1 MPAEVQHVQQGYLY
15 GILVNG
21 TKPFRYRSGI
31 RTLLGL
37 PSSLDARIAY
47 PLPLPPAGFN
57 YLRTATLNEIGV
69 AAPRPFDESFLP
81 EPGRAPARFQGS
93 ETGAPR
99 REGPAAARQS
109 VASPCFLKVAKSS
122 NEGLPSLADR
132 NAEQRHLAD
141 SSAEELR
148 IDIPGASQRQVRFPA
163 LAPQPVEETPVP
175 KTPQKGAEILQ
186 NNQHSPFPVTDK
198 TPDKTPFSR
207 TMRVDNPV
215 PPRLYPNQER
225 VEFNRA
231 KPEAPRPLPETQD
244 AGRPAPS
251 AEQPARQ
258 APPYRIVSSRP
269 SRVAEIDQSFR
280 APERR
285 HEAGAQ
291 IDQIRRG
298 TSTMMRKAP
307 RESAVQESQSPPQDS
322 LPETTRPVS
331 EVPQP
336 IVIVNRPQLQ
346 RRTPA
351 FWERSYLSRMLRVR
365 PLR

>member
-1 MPAEVQHVQQGYLY
+1 MPAEGQHIQQGYLH

-21 TKPFRYRSGI
+21 TKPFRYRSGV

-57 YLRTATLNEIGV
+57 YLRSATLNEIDV
-69 AAPRPFDESFLP
+69 AAPRALSESFLP
-81 EPGRAPARFQGS
+81 ESRRPQAPARFQRS
-93 ETGAPR
+93 ETSAPR

-109 VASPCFLKVAKSS
+109 IESPSFSKTPGEAGPTPVDRKV
-122 NEGLPSLADR
+122 
-132 NAEQRHLAD
+132 EQRHVAD

-163 LAPQPVEETPVP
+163 LAPQPVEETPMP
-175 KTPQKGAEILQ
+175 KTQQ
-186 NNQHSPFPVTDK
+186 NKEHPPSPVTDK
-198 TPDKTPFSR
+198 MPGETPFNR
-207 TMRVDNPV
+207 PVRVDSSV
-215 PPRLYPNQER
+215 PPRLYTNLERTLFNQ
-225 VEFNRA
+225 A
-231 KPEAPRPLPETQD
+231 KPEAPRPRPETQN
-244 AGRPAPS
+244 AERPAPS

-269 SRVAEIDQSFR
+269 SRVAETDQSFK

-285 HEAGAQ
+285 HDAGAQ
-291 IDQIRRG
+291 IEQIRRG
-298 TSTMMRKAP
+298 TSNLMRKAP
-307 RESAVQESQSPPQDS
+307 QESAVQESQNPPQSSPP
-322 LPETTRPVS
+322 EWERPVS

-336 IVIVNRPQLQ
+336 IVIVNRPQVQ

>member
-1 MPAEVQHVQQGYLY
+1 MPADGQHIQQGYLH

-57 YLRTATLNEIGV
+57 YLRTAALNEVGG
-69 AAPRPFDESFLP
+69 AAPRAFSESFLP
-81 EPGRAPARFQGS
+81 ESGKPEAPARFQRS
-93 ETGAPR
+93 ETRAPR
-99 REGPAAARQS
+99 REGPAAARQPIE
-109 VASPCFLKVAKSS
+109 SPSFSKTPGETRSTPVDRKV
-122 NEGLPSLADR
+122 
-132 NAEQRHLAD
+132 EQQHVAD

-163 LAPQPVEETPVP
+163 LAPQPVEETPMP
-175 KTPQKGAEILQ
+175 KAPQKDSGLLQ
-186 NNQHSPFPVTDK
+186 NREHSPSPVTGKMPDV
-198 TPDKTPFSR
+198 TPLNRPA
-207 TMRVDNPV
+207 RVDGSV
-215 PPRLYPNQER
+215 PPRFYTNQER
-225 VEFNRA
+225 AGFNRA
-231 KPEAPRPLPETQD
+231 RPEAPHSRPETQN

-251 AEQPARQ
+251 AEQPARE

-269 SRVAEIDQSFR
+269 SRVAEMDQSFK

-285 HEAGAQ
+285 HDAGAQ
-291 IDQIRRG
+291 LEQIRRG
-298 TSTMMRKAP
+298 TSTLMRKAP

-322 LPETTRPVS
+322 PPETTRPVS

-336 IVIVNRPQLQ
+336 IVIVNRPQVQ